1 MDTKNECLTL
11 AELAESQNVKPIR
24 DVGELF
30 GTWPGELDDRYGEAI
45 DDLRHQKKDTIM
57 SELVAKICALHF
69 DIFKIRVL
77 TRKVD
82 DAELKKTV
90 DDAMWKLENLI
101 QENNI
106 YLEEK

>member
-1 MDTKNECLTL
+1 MDKKNKYVTLDELT
-11 AELAESQNVKPIR
+11 ESQNVMPIK
-24 DVGELF
+24 DVEKLF
-30 GTWPGELDDRYGEAI
+30 GTWPGEKNDGFEDAI
-45 DDLRHQKKDTIM
+45 DNLRHQKKDTIV
-57 SELVAKICALHF
+57 SELAAKICALHF
-69 DIFKIRVL
+69 DVFKIRVL